1 MAKLIFGCGY
11 LGLRVARLWL
21 AAGERVYA
29 VTRTAER
36 AAELAADGIEPI
48 VGDVNAG
55 PLPPWPPDVE
65 TVLWAIPSKA
75 PTSGR
80 GEGRKDVDLQSAR
93 TVAAPWGIGVTSP
106 NTLTTGQGSFGQ
118 GFDGRSFD
126 GVRRFIYISST
137 GVYGQ
142 VTGDE
147 VDEDTPCE
155 PTREGGRAAF
165 AAENALRAGP
175 LAERTIVLRLA
186 GLYGPGRIPRSKELL
201 AGEPIDAPSEGW
213 LNLIHVED
221 AARVVLLAEAKAPV
235 PRLYVVSDGQPV
247 IRADYY
253 RESARLLGAP
263 PPRFVE
269 PRAGSPASE
278 RAGSSKRVN
287 PRRLFA
293 ELGPT
298 LAFPS
303 YREGL
308 AAIVVGG
315 QKSVGSRDQGQ
326 A

>member
-21 AAGERVYA
+21 AARERVFA

-65 TVLWAIPSKA
+65 TVLWAIPSK
-75 PTSGR
+75 SQI
-80 GEGRKDVDLQSAR
+80 DL
-93 TVAAPWGIGVTSP
+93 
-106 NTLTTGQGSFGQ
+106 GSLS
-118 GFDGRSFD
+118 DA
-126 GVRRFIYISST
+126 VRRFIYISST

-142 VTGDE
+142 VTGE
-147 VDEDTPCE
+147 ELDEDSPCE
-155 PTREGGRAAF
+155 PTREGGRAAL
-165 AAENALRAGP
+165 AAENMLRAGP
-175 LAERTIVLRLA
+175 LGGRTIVLRLA
-186 GLYGPGRIPRSKELL
+186 GLYGPGRIPRSKELR
-201 AGEPIDAPSEGW
+201 AGEPIDAPSQGW

-221 AARVVLLAEAKAPV
+221 AARIVLLAEAKAPV

-253 RESARLLGAP
+253 RELARLLGAP

-269 PRAGSPASE
+269 PTAGSPASE

-287 PRRLFA
+287 PGRLFA
-293 ELGPT
+293 ELGPR

-315 QKSVGSRDQGQ
+315 QKSAGSRDQGQ